1 MIHSIFI
8 SSQSVVS
15 KMRTLAQYFVL
26 FIDFFLSLIT
36 WDFQLFFMRLLIND
50 FELILQ
56 FTKNF
61 YSKNLFSTE
70 RKMETLFNVIK
81 INERKESLYTS
92 QTITKLVL
100 KLRAISICAN
110 RIYDVY
116 LCLSVYCW
124 LKLYSRKCFCFKY
137 EILLKR

>member
-1 MIHSIFI
+1 
-8 SSQSVVS
+8 
-15 KMRTLAQYFVL
+15 MRV
-26 FIDFFLSLIT
+26 
-36 WDFQLFFMRLLIND
+36 LINV
-50 FELILQ
+50 FEIILQ
-56 FTKNF
+56 FTKKN
-61 YSKNLFSTE
+61 YSKNLYSTE

-116 LCLSVYCW
+116 LCLSVYC
-124 LKLYSRKCFCFKY
+124 
-137 EILLKR
+137 